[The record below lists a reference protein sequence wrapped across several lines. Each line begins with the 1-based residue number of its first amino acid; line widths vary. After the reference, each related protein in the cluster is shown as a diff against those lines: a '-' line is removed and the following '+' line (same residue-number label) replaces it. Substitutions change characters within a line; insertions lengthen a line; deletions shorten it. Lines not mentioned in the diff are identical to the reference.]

1 MLKHLPLLFLF
12 FGCVIQEYEFEE
24 ESEPQYY
31 LELYM
36 NHPIENNIYR
46 INYPSGRSNSYTTV
60 YVQSH
65 PNVFIDWYS
74 DDDFCVDF
82 MNQNICESII
92 QYSTYTRTD
101 GSGQQ
106 MIYLSENFIGDT
118 LSVSGCINEYC
129 NEVRF
134 IVD

>member
-1 MLKHLPLLFLF
+1 
-12 FGCVIQEYEFEE
+12 
-24 ESEPQYY
+24 
-31 LELYM
+31 
-36 NHPIENNIYR
+36 
-46 INYPSGRSNSYTTV
+46 
-60 YVQSH
+60 
-65 PNVFIDWYS
+65 
-74 DDDFCVDF
+74 

>member
-1 MLKHLPLLFLF
+1 MLKYIPLLLL
-12 FGCVIQEYEFEE
+12 FGCVIQEYEYDEE
-24 ESEPQYY
+24 TDFPYY

-36 NHPIENNIYR
+36 NHPKTDNIYKV
-46 INYPSGRSNSYTTV
+46 NYPSGRSNSYTTV

-82 MNQNICESII
+82 MNQNICEPII
-92 QYSTYTRTD
+92 RYSTYTRTD

-106 MIYLSENFIGDT
+106 MIYLSPNFIGDT
-118 LSVSGCINEYC
+118 LSVEGCINDFIC
-129 NEVRF
+129 KKVRF
-134 IVD
+134 VIE

>member
-1 MLKHLPLLFLF
+1 MLKYILLLFF
-12 FGCVIQEYEFEE
+12 CGCVIQEYEYEE

-65 PNVFIDWYS
+65 PNVFINWYS
-74 DDDFCVDF
+74 DDDFCVNF